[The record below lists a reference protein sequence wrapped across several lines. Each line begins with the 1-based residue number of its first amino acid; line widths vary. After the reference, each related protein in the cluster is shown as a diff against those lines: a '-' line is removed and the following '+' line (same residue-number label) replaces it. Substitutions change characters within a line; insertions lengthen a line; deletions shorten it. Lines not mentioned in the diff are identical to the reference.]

1 MSLAP
6 KGVGAEPKKL
16 AILVV
21 LLVGAGGAYYWT
33 SRPDVPAGAN
43 TTPATPA
50 VSTPAAPSPSTSSS
64 SPGNSPTSAPRATT
78 SSYGPRTA
86 TRGGRTSSSGDDF
99 RPTLKLPD
107 GMDVSRID
115 PTLKLDLMAKV
126 RNVSIEGGS
135 RSLFEFYTPPP
146 PPPPPV
152 PKPQPIVPKPLTE
165 AEMKAAEAK
174 KGPPQPP
181 PPPPIPLKFYG
192 YSGAQRSNVRR
203 AFFLSGEDIVQAGEN
218 EILLNRYKIIRIGVN
233 SAVVEDTVAKNQ
245 QTLPLAEEAQ

>member
-21 LLVGAGGAYYWT
+21 LLVAAGGTYYWM
-33 SRPDVPAGAN
+33 SRPDIPAGASAPV
-43 TTPATPA
+43 TSTVGTPVAP
-50 VSTPAAPSPSTSSS
+50 APSA
-64 SPGNSPTSAPRATT
+64 SPSAPRATT
-78 SSYGPRTA
+78 PSSGPRTS

-126 RNVSIEGGS
+126 RNVSIDGGS

-152 PKPQPIVPKPLTE
+152 PKPQPIVPKPTE
-165 AEMKAAEAK
+165 AELKAAEAK
-174 KGPPQPP
+174 KGPPPPP

-192 YSGAQRSNVRR
+192 YSGALRSNVRR
-203 AFFLSGEDIVQAGEN
+203 AFFLSGEDIIQAGEN
-218 EILLNRYKIIRIGVN
+218 ETLLNRYKIIRIGVN
-233 SAVVEDTVAKNQ
+233 SAVVEDIIAKNQ
-245 QTLPLAEEAQ
+245 QTLPLADEAQ

>member
-16 AILVV
+16 AILGV
-21 LLVGAGGAYYWT
+21 LLVLAGGAYYWT

-43 TTPATPA
+43 TTPASATPA
-50 VSTPAAPSPSTSSS
+50 EKTAVTPSSAP
-64 SPGNSPTSAPRATT
+64 SAPRPATA
-78 SSYGPRTA
+78 SYGPRTA
-86 TRGGRTSSSGDDF
+86 TRGGRSSSSGDDF

-107 GMDVSRID
+107 GMEVSRID

-146 PPPPPV
+146 PPPPSV

-165 AEMKAAEAK
+165 AELKAAEAK

-181 PPPPIPLKFYG
+181 PQPPIPLKFYG

>member
-1 MSLAP
+1 MKLAP

-16 AILVV
+16 ALLVV
-21 LLVGAGGAYYWT
+21 LLLGAGGTYYWM

-43 TTPATPA
+43 PAPA
-50 VSTPAAPSPSTSSS
+50 SSGARRRLRRAATSSTS
-64 SPGNSPTSAPRATT
+64 PASAPRATT

-126 RNVSIEGGS
+126 RNVSVEGGS

-152 PKPQPIVPKPLTE
+152 PKPQPIVPKPLT
-165 AEMKAAEAK
+165 AAKQMAAE
-174 KGPPQPP
+174 GE
-181 PPPPIPLKFYG
+181 
-192 YSGAQRSNVRR
+192 GAPRPSTAADPTEVLRLFRSLALHR
-203 AFFLSGEDIVQAGEN
+203 AASFLPG
-218 EILLNRYKIIRIGVN
+218 
-233 SAVVEDTVAKNQ
+233 VAK
-245 QTLPLAEEAQ
+245 TSFRREKTRPSGTATRSSGSG

>member
-1 MSLAP
+1 MKLAP
-6 KGVGAEPKKL
+6 AGVGAEPKKL
-16 AILVV
+16 AILGG
-21 LLVGAGGAYYWT
+21 LLLLAGGAYYWT

-43 TTPATPA
+43 TTPASTMPAEKTAVTP
-50 VSTPAAPSPSTSSS
+50 P
-64 SPGNSPTSAPRATT
+64 SAPRPAAA
-78 SSYGPRTA
+78 SSGPRTA
-86 TRGGRTSSSGDDF
+86 ARGGRASSSGDDF
-99 RPTLKLPD
+99 RPTLKPPEDLD
-107 GMDVSRID
+107 LATVD
-115 PTLKLDLMAKV
+115 PTLKTDLLAKL
-126 RNVSIEGGS
+126 RKVSVEGGS

-152 PKPQPIVPKPLTE
+152 VKPQPIVPKTLTE
-165 AEMKAAEAK
+165 AELKAAEAK

-192 YSGAQRSNVRR
+192 YSGAVRSTVRR

-218 EILLNRYKIIRIGVN
+218 ETLLNRYKIIRIGVN

>member
-1 MSLAP
+1 MKLAP
-6 KGVGAEPKKL
+6 AAVGAEPKKL
-16 AILVV
+16 ALLGV
-21 LLVGAGGAYYWT
+21 LLLLAGGGYYWA

-43 TTPATPA
+43 TSPASAATA
-50 VSTPAAPSPSTSSS
+50 VKTSVAPSSAVIPSPQRT
-64 SPGNSPTSAPRATT
+64 TT
-78 SSYGPRTA
+78 SSGPRSTS
-86 TRGGRTSSSGDDF
+86 RGGRASNSGDDF
-99 RPTLKLPD
+99 RPTLKLPE
-107 GMDVSRID
+107 GMEVSSVD

-126 RNVSIEGGS
+126 RKVPVEGGS

-152 PKPQPIVPKPLTE
+152 PKPQPIVPKPLTA
-165 AEMKAAEAK
+165 AEQKAAELK
-174 KGPPQPP
+174 KGPPPTP

-218 EILLNRYKIIRIGVN
+218 ETLLNRYKIIRIGVN

-245 QTLPLAEEAQ
+245 QTLPLADEAP

>member
-21 LLVGAGGAYYWT
+21 LLVAAAGTYYWM
-33 SRPDVPAGAN
+33 SRPDTPAGAN
-43 TTPATPA
+43 SAPASATST
-50 VSTPAAPSPSTSSS
+50 VSTPVAPAPSTSSS
-64 SPGNSPTSAPRATT
+64 APRPTT

-126 RNVSIEGGS
+126 RAVSVEGGS

-152 PKPQPIVPKPLTE
+152 PKPQPIVPKPLT
-165 AEMKAAEAK
+165 AAEQRAAELA
-174 KGPPQPP
+174 KGPPPPP

-192 YSGAQRSNVRR
+192 YSGALRSNVRR

-218 EILLNRYKIIRIGVN
+218 ETLLNRYKIIRIGVN

-245 QTLPLAEEAQ
+245 QTLPLADEAQ